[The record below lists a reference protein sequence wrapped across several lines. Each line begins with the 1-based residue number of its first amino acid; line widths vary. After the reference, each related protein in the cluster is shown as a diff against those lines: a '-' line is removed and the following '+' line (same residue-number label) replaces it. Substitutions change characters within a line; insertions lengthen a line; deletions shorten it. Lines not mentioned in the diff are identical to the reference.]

1 MPFSQFALISWILI
15 NVSSAQS
22 PLTDPKV
29 ASCPSICL
37 NESSHQEISNLKQ
50 LLNQES
56 LIRLSLMK
64 QVYSLVSDMIT
75 IKQRIAGVFME
86 GRQFEDKLEAME
98 KTIESLGN
106 ENQTLRTELEQTN
119 ITVINVTDC
128 MTKSRDLLHANSS
141 NAEGSNSYQKC
152 VANVALGKSVSV
164 SSTYSSFLPSNAVNG
179 NFNDFM
185 HTTYPTGE
193 GRPWLTIDL
202 GNIFLVH
209 QIEIFNRAD
218 CCGSKFHDAEVTV
231 GKSLDNL
238 QFCGHYS
245 GSARNGERIAM
256 WCPPQTF
263 ARFVKIQ
270 IVKGTR
276 NILHVAEVLIWGVP
290 EGNYQYMLPSTNCL
304 NNVALGKS
312 VTVSTTYGKF
322 RPSNAVNGYFNDFM
336 HTTYPT
342 GEGRPWLTIDLG
354 NTFVVHQIEIF
365 NRADCC
371 GYKFHD
377 ADVKVGRSQSNLHT
391 CGHYAGS
398 AQNGE
403 RIVMTCPSRSI
414 ARFVKIQIVK
424 GTRNVLHVAEVIVW
438 GVRDTGRHQKTSK

>member
-1 MPFSQFALISWILI
+1 MKALWVFLCCFIADT
-15 NVSSAQS
+15 SS
-22 PLTDPKV
+22 
-29 ASCPSICL
+29 C
-37 NESSHQEISNLKQ
+37 N
-50 LLNQES
+50 
-56 LIRLSLMK
+56 
-64 QVYSLVSDMIT
+64 
-75 IKQRIAGVFME
+75 
-86 GRQFEDKLEAME
+86 
-98 KTIESLGN
+98 
-106 ENQTLRTELEQTN
+106 
-119 ITVINVTDC
+119 
-128 MTKSRDLLHANSS
+128 TK
-141 NAEGSNSYQKC
+141 GSNSYQKC

-185 HTTYPTGE
+185 HTTYPVGE

-202 GNIFLVH
+202 GNTFLVK

-218 CCGSKFHDAEVTV
+218 CCGYKFHDAEVTV

-238 QFCGHYS
+238 QFCGHYT
-245 GSARNGERIAM
+245 GPARNGERIPM
-256 WCPPQTF
+256 WCPPRTF

-270 IVKGTR
+270 IVKGKG
-276 NILHVAEVLIWGVP
+276 NVLHVAEVLIWGVP
-290 EGNYQYMLPSTNCL
+290 EGNHQYLLPSTNCL

-322 RPSNAVNGYFNDFM
+322 RPSNAVNGYLNDFM

-342 GEGRPWLTIDLG
+342 GEGRPWLAIYLG

-377 ADVKVGRSQSNLHT
+377 ADVRVGRSQSNLHS

-438 GVRDTGRHQKTSK
+438 GVRDTGRRQKTSR